1 MELTTSLRRA
11 LRPKRAHAP
20 VEVFDLGWVDEFISN
35 VRPYVFVREGDR
47 LLIKRPNQAQ
57 KLNEQGVLS
66 SSDAVEQARKQG
78 MDEMSAKFREMGEEV
93 YIEKE

>member
-1 MELTTSLRRA
+1 MEITQQ
-11 LRPKRAHAP
+11 
-20 VEVFDLGWVDEFISN
+20 
-35 VRPYVFVREGDR
+35 VREY
-47 LLIKRPNQAQ
+47 AA
-57 KLNEQGVLS
+57 KLNEKGVLS